1 MSFRCSRRWEADE
14 DMKERY
20 IRNLG
25 ALTEEECARLR
36 EKTVLVAGCGGLG
49 GYLIEMLL
57 RLGVGEIRAADGDG
71 FEASNLNRQLYSA
84 PALLGKPKA
93 EAAAERAAA
102 VNPEVR
108 FTAVREFVTEENVGE
123 LVRGCDAVLD
133 ALDNIASRR
142 MLAKACAEE
151 GVPLIHG
158 AICGWSAQAAIVMP
172 GDGLMER
179 IYPEGAALSSKAS
192 LSFTPPFC
200 AAMQTALCT
209 RLLTGREVETGTL
222 YMADLLDMDLET
234 IAFPPE
240 PGRAD

>member
-1 MSFRCSRRWEADE
+1 ME
-14 DMKERY
+14 ERY

-25 ALTEEECARLR
+25 ALSEDECARLR
-36 EKTVLVAGCGGLG
+36 GKTVLVAGCGGLG

-57 RLGVGEIRAADGDG
+57 RVGVGEIRAADGDC

-84 PALLGKPKA
+84 PGVLGRGKA

-102 VNPEVR
+102 VNPDVR
-108 FTAVREFVTEENVGE
+108 FTAIPEFVTEENAGR

-142 MLAKACAEE
+142 VLAQACSDA

-158 AICGWSAQAAIVMP
+158 AICGWNAQAAVILP
-172 GDGLMER
+172 GDGMMDL

-200 AAMQTALCT
+200 AALQTALCV
-209 RLLTGREVETGTL
+209 RLLAGREVDAGKL
-222 YMADLLDMDLET
+222 YVADLLDMEMES
-234 IAFPPE
+234 IF
-240 PGRAD
+240 